1 MVAIEL
7 RNITKAY
14 GSFTALDEINLTVEE
29 GEFLTLLGPT
39 GCGKSTLLR
48 IVAGFVKPSSG
59 EVLIDGD
66 VINDVPPNQRQIGL
80 LFQNYALFPHMTVEE
95 NVGFGL
101 RVQGTSR
108 TAITAKVD
116 SVLPLLGIEKLRKRY
131 PAQLSGGQQQRT
143 ALARTLAI
151 EPRVLLLDEPLAALD
166 RKLKIEMQG
175 ELKKLI
181 ARVGITTICVSHDQ
195 DEALTMSD
203 KIALLNQ
210 GRVEQFGSPLE
221 LYDRPRT
228 SFAAAFL
235 GSSNLISGQ
244 ILHDLFAGLVFQA
257 DEFRIPLKNCDLPEQ
272 TRVTLMLRPEHLT
285 FDASPSEQ
293 SLPGT
298 VDFVTQFGHSTQY
311 EIKLDAG
318 PVFLVSL
325 TRGRDATPLSRG
337 SRVFLSPDGPAAY
350 QLIRN

>member
-1 MVAIEL
+1 
-7 RNITKAY
+7 
-14 GSFTALDEINLTVEE
+14 
-29 GEFLTLLGPT
+29 
-39 GCGKSTLLR
+39 
-48 IVAGFVKPSSG
+48 
-59 EVLIDGD
+59 
-66 VINDVPPNQRQIGL
+66 
-80 LFQNYALFPHMTVEE
+80 
-95 NVGFGL
+95 
-101 RVQGTSR
+101 
-108 TAITAKVD
+108 
-116 SVLPLLGIEKLRKRY
+116 
-131 PAQLSGGQQQRT
+131 
-143 ALARTLAI
+143 
-151 EPRVLLLDEPLAALD
+151 
-166 RKLKIEMQG
+166 
-175 ELKKLI
+175 
-181 ARVGITTICVSHDQ
+181 
-195 DEALTMSD
+195 MSD

-257 DEFRIPLKNCDLPEQ
+257 DEFRIPLKNCDLPEE

-318 PVFLVSL
+318 PVCLVSL